1 MKAEFTMH
9 ISVTERNVV
18 LTTDTNNM
26 QGVDTQLAINIY
38 KAMEGTRGRIK
49 KEIDKFYSTPE
60 GTEQQ
65 NGGDSTQVD
74 DNTQE

>member
-38 KAMEGTRGRIK
+38 KALEGTRGRIK
-49 KEIDKFYSTPE
+49 QQIDKFYSNPE
-60 GTEQQ
+60 GMEQE
-65 NGGDSTQVD
+65 NGGDNTQVD

>member
-49 KEIDKFYSTPE
+49 KEIDKFYSNPE
-60 GTEQQ
+60 GMEQKS
-65 NGGDSTQVD
+65 GGDNTQVD

>member
-38 KAMEGTRGRIK
+38 KALEGTRGRIK
-49 KEIDKFYSTPE
+49 QQIDKFYSNPE
-60 GTEQQ
+60 GMEQES
-65 NGGDSTQVD
+65 GGDSTQVD

>member
-49 KEIDKFYSTPE
+49 KEIVKFYSNPE
-60 GTEQQ
+60 GMEQD

>member
-38 KAMEGTRGRIK
+38 KALEGTRGRIK
-49 KEIDKFYSTPE
+49 QQIDKFYSNPE
-60 GTEQQ
+60 GMERES
-65 NGGDSTQVD
+65 GGDSTQVD

>member
-49 KEIDKFYSTPE
+49 KEIDKFYSNPE
-60 GTEQQ
+60 GMEQESD
-65 NGGDSTQVD
+65 GDNTQVD

>member
-38 KAMEGTRGRIK
+38 KALEGTRGRIK
-49 KEIDKFYSTPE
+49 QQIDKFYSNPE
-60 GTEQQ
+60 EMEQES
-65 NGGDSTQVD
+65 GGDSTQVD

>member
-38 KAMEGTRGRIK
+38 KALEGTRGRIK
-49 KEIDKFYSTPE
+49 QQIDKFYSNPE